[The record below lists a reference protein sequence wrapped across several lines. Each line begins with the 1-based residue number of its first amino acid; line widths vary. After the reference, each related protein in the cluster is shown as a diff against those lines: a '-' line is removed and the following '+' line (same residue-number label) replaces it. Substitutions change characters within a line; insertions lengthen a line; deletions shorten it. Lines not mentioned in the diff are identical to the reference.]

1 MESICQCKLSDLM
14 NKELIEG
21 NVFLENTLGELT
33 DLISSSNIIVLK
45 CYEDVFKKEFILKGI
60 GGFIIIGIL
69 MFELVFALIFI
80 INDIAIIRK
89 YLYNLTQYFMIYN
102 SVQNK
107 NSMKITNIMSE
118 LRKIIAPPK
127 KKIQKK

>member
-1 MESICQCKLSDLM
+1 
-14 NKELIEG
+14 
-21 NVFLENTLGELT
+21 
-33 DLISSSNIIVLK
+33 
-45 CYEDVFKKEFILKGI
+45 
-60 GGFIIIGIL
+60 

-118 LRKIIAPPK
+118 LPKIIAPPK